1 MDHKGDG
8 LREYFLRHDFV
19 GRCTI
24 VIGTLLSLFV
34 IFVNSGFTIFDLWMF
49 KVIVL
54 MGVYTIGYL
63 PHISPKKDDGTRGFN
78 GIYFL
83 LLVIALIPLIYL
95 TTQMDRL
102 NFYYGSM
109 WEDADII
116 MGTLFIISTIV
127 LTQRCFGWAM
137 PAIGL
142 LFLAYVLFG
151 NYLPRNFF
159 GHMGFDY
166 DHTISFMFGPAAIFG
181 EILSV
186 FVKIVYIYLLFG
198 AFLQFSG
205 ATDFMIDFSSAYA
218 GKWRGGPA
226 KIAVIS
232 SALMGTISGNAVA
245 NVATTG
251 AVTIPLMKRTGY
263 QPHFAG
269 AVEAVASTGGQF
281 LPPIMGAAAFIMAEL
296 LSISYT
302 EVIIAATIPAILY
315 FVCVLFTVDLEAVR
329 LGLRGMRDDEVPNG
343 REVLKHSGHLLLPI
357 VVLVFLLIV
366 SRMSVAR
373 AGLISTACILLVSFF
388 RPHTSMN
395 MRKIVEALVD
405 SAKGSVGIAVV
416 ITTAGL
422 IIGAVGMTGLG
433 MRFSSVVLNIAQDNS
448 FLVALLT
455 AAICL
460 VLGMGLPTTAAY
472 IIAVSVASTTML
484 KIGIQPLA
492 AHLFVFYFAAI
503 STITPPVAVSAFT
516 AASMAGAPMIK
527 TGVYATMLGITG
539 FVVPFIFIYSPELLM
554 QGSTI
559 SILLAVGTAF
569 IGLSAISM
577 GMEGVCFFGGIRW
590 NPFQRLLLLSSAIWL
605 LIPGLSTDLIGAAI
619 IMAAFISNRQ
629 FWTWLTEKKDAKG
642 SPGAHS

>member
-1 MDHKGDG
+1 MAHSGEG
-8 LREYFLRHDFV
+8 LREYYRKHDLV
-19 GRCTI
+19 GRAVI

-34 IFVNSGFTIFDLWMF
+34 IFINSGVVIFDLWMF
-49 KVIVL
+49 KVITL
-54 MGVYTIGYL
+54 MGVYAIGYL
-63 PHISPKKDDGTRGFN
+63 PYIFPKKSEGKRGFN
-78 GIYFL
+78 IIYAAL
-83 LLVIALIPLIYL
+83 LIIALVPLAYL
-95 TTQMDRL
+95 CFEMERL

-109 WEDADII
+109 WEDADIV

-127 LTQRCFGWAM
+127 LTKKCFGWAM
-137 PAIGL
+137 PIIGVV
-142 LFLAYVLFG
+142 FFMYVLFG
-151 NYLPRNFF
+151 NYLPKNLF
-159 GHMGFDY
+159 GHMGFAY

-186 FVKIVYIYLLFG
+186 FVKVVYIYLLFG

-205 ATDFMIDFSSAYA
+205 GTDFMIDFSCAHA

-251 AVTIPLMKRTGY
+251 AVTIPLMKKTGY
-263 QPHFAG
+263 PPYFAG

-296 LSISYT
+296 LAISYT
-302 EVIIAATIPAILY
+302 QVIIAATLPAALY
-315 FVCVLFTVDLEAVR
+315 FVCVMFTVDLEAVR
-329 LGLRGMRDDEVPNG
+329 LGLKGMDEKDLPNG
-343 REVLKHSGHLLLPI
+343 REVLRRSGHLTIPLF
-357 VVLVFLLIV
+357 VLVFLLIV

-373 AGLISTACILLVSFF
+373 AGLIATACILIVAFF
-388 RPHTSMN
+388 RPNTRMSL
-395 MRKIVEALVD
+395 RAIVEALVD
-405 SAKGSVGIAVV
+405 SAKSSIGIAVV

-422 IIGAVGMTGLG
+422 IVGAVGMTGLG
-433 MRFSSVVLNIAQDNS
+433 MRFSSVVLHIAQDNS

-455 AAICL
+455 AMICL

-484 KIGIQPLA
+484 KIGISPLA

-516 AASMAGAPMIK
+516 AASMAGAPMMK
-527 TGVYATMLGITG
+527 TGVCATMLGVTG

-554 QGSTI
+554 EGPA
-559 SILLAVGTAF
+559 LAVVMATLTAF
-569 IGLSAISM
+569 IGLSAVSM
-577 GMEGVCFFGGIRW
+577 GFEGVCFFGGIRW
-590 NPFQRLLLLSSAIWL
+590 NPFQRILLLSSAVWL
-605 LIPGLSTDLIGAAI
+605 LIPGATTDLIGAGI
-619 IMAAFISNRQ
+619 ILTAFATNRD
-629 FWTWLTEKKDAKG
+629 FWRWLASKRHPAG
-642 SPGAHS
+642 QSA